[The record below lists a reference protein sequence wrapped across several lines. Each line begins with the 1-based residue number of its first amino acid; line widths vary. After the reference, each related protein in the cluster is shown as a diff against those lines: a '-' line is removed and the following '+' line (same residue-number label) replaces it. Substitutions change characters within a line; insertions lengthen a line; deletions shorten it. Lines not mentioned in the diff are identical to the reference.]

1 MTAQTIIPPTS
12 GKEIDIKEMPYGAFM
27 DRFIALLI
35 DQIILFI
42 VKIVLILPAI
52 GVLLFLVGVVA
63 TPMLAVGT
71 AFAPSYWA
79 LLVAL
84 DWFYFAAFESSER
97 GATLGK
103 RAMKLRVVD
112 EAGKQLSFGRASVRY
127 FSKIL
132 SAFPLLLGYIMA
144 LFTKKK
150 QALHDL
156 IAGTVVTTT

>member
-35 DQIILFI
+35 DQIVLTII
-42 VKIVLILPAI
+42 KVALILPVI
-52 GVLLFLVGVVA
+52 GGLLFLVGVVA
-63 TPMLAVGT
+63 TPVIAMGT
-71 AFAPSYWA
+71 AFVPSYWA

-84 DWFYFAAFESSER
+84 DWFYFAGFESSAR

-112 EAGKQLSFGRASVRY
+112 ETGKRLSFGRASVRY

-144 LFTKKK
+144 LFTKKT

-156 IAGTVVTTT
+156 IAETVVTKA